1 MRQVV
6 PDNEVKQYRDKA
18 NLLENLMKNIAIRRI
33 VKIRAS
39 KSGQTIIQA
48 VEKIVKQ
55 NKAEKA
61 KRSRQVEK
69 MVKREFE
76 EMAAQAYEAQNN
88 EEKDILYNRVVVNMK
103 RLLKVLT
110 NVSGSIDA
118 LERKLREISAP
129 KGKKLIE
136 ASLGDKETGLL
147 ATLDNQKS
155 VLGRARPG
163 DKDAFSSIT
172 EVPDADDVQGL
183 LAGANN
189 DQNQFELQE
198 DDD

>member
-1 MRQVV
+1 
-6 PDNEVKQYRDKA
+6 
-18 NLLENLMKNIAIRRI
+18 MKNIAIRRI

-76 EMAAQAYEAQNN
+76 EMAAQAYESQFN

-147 ATLDNQKS
+147 AALDNQKS
-155 VLGRARPG
+155 VLGRTRPG